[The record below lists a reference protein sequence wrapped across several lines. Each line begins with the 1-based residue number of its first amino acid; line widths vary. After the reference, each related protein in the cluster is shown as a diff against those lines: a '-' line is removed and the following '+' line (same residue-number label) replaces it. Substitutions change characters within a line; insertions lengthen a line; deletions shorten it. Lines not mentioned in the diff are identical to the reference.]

1 MTAFFLE
8 AGFLGIMLFGWNK
21 VGPKAHF
28 GATLM
33 VAIGTLISTF
43 WILASNSWMQTP
55 QGFRIE
61 GDHVVPVDWFK
72 IIFNPSFPYR
82 LAHMAIA
89 AFIVAGLVVA
99 ASGAWHLAEGPPDPA
114 IKKMFSMAL
123 WLLLVLT
130 PIQAVRRRPARS
142 QHARVSAGE
151 DRGDRRS
158 VGNRERRHRAEPVRH
173 P

>member
-1 MTAFFLE
+1 
-8 AGFLGIMLFGWNK
+8 
-21 VGPKAHF
+21 
-28 GATLM
+28 M

-61 GDHVVPVDWFK
+61 NGHVVPLDWFK

-99 ASGAWHLAEGPPDPA
+99 AAGAWHLLQGRRDPA
-114 IKKMFSMAL
+114 VKKMFSMAL

-130 PIQAVRRRPARS
+130 PIQAFVGDAARPE
-142 QHARVSAGE
+142 HARVSAGQ
-151 DRGDRRS
+151 DRGDRRP
-158 VGNRERRHRAEPVRH
+158 VGNRERRHGAQPVRH
-173 P
+173 PRHAGGNDALRRIDSASGQPDPHA